1 MNSKKGVSLIVLVIA
16 IVVMGIIAST
26 VMFVSSDTV
35 DSSDKAAF
43 ITDLQ
48 QIEDLVHEYYLS
60 NNMLPIVEGIEYTK
74 NEVVTQLS
82 EGSDSLS
89 GEVTLNGDDEAI
101 FYELDLTK
109 LPIDS
114 VNKGMRKDENAL
126 DVFLIT
132 SDSLNVYYL
141 QGVEISDEYYFS
153 LSENLTDK
161 KKINSDESIDTSNI
175 TITNTTSA
183 INLTKS
189 ESEWTNELSVTV
201 KTTLS
206 TGETLKYFLGSQD
219 ITEKISGLNIDMVTL
234 LNSDATLKTNFYAN
248 SANQILKVQ
257 KYKNETVVAESQ
269 INVSNLDILI
279 GNAITQENVQYTL
292 YDNYVLANI
301 AYNDLGGSGVKEAR
315 VLYTTKY
322 DESNNVVPYY
332 TNLPA
337 EVTKEYVYSSG
348 KSFAANLLKLPTDV
362 LSYVV
367 VFIDNAGNISDLNTF
382 TVSK

>member
-1 MNSKKGVSLIVLVIA
+1 MCMNSKKGVSLIVLVIA

-301 AYNDLGGSGVKEAR
+301 AYNDFGGSGV
-315 VLYTTKY
+315 
-322 DESNNVVPYY
+322 N
-332 TNLPA
+332 
-337 EVTKEYVYSSG
+337 
-348 KSFAANLLKLPTDV
+348 
-362 LSYVV
+362 
-367 VFIDNAGNISDLNTF
+367 
-382 TVSK
+382 